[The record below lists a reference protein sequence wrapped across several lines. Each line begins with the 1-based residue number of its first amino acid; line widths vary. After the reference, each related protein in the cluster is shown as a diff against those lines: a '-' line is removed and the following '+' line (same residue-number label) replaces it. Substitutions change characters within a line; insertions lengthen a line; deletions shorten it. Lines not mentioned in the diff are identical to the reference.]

1 MPIGNTLLAIACA
14 MAAIATVGYGMA
26 LFNRNGYVAL
36 SRKAYYVF
44 AATVVLMC
52 AYFLKQIL
60 DHNFALIYVHDYSSR
75 DLGLG
80 FLIST
85 FWAGQV
91 GSFVLWLLCIAVIG
105 VFLIRRETENH

>member
-14 MAAIATVGYGMA
+14 MAAITTIGYGRA
-26 LFNRNGYVAL
+26 LFGREQLVTLA
-36 SRKAYYVF
+36 RKTYYVF
-44 AATVVLMC
+44 AIATILMV

-60 DHNFALIYVHDYSSR
+60 DHNFALLYVHDYSSR

-85 FWAGQV
+85 LWAGQV
-91 GSFVLWLLCIAVIG
+91 GSFTL
-105 VFLIRRETENH
+105 